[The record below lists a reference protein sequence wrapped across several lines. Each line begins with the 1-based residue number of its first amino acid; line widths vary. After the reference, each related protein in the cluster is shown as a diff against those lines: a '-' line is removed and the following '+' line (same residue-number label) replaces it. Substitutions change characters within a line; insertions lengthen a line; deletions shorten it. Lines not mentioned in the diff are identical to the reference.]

1 MSGPEEVRV
10 QLARMEGKQDITN
23 ERLETSNKIND
34 ERHAVTKAQL
44 AHHNERIGVLEADRP
59 INSRKNRMGGDWLDS
74 RRGNRRRI
82 DEALRSLANDLL
94 REEQARG
101 ILPEEQRLLDRLG

>member
-44 AHHNERIGVLEADRP
+44 AHHNERIGVLEADRHV
-59 INSRKNRMGGDWLDS
+59 KAGE
-74 RRGNRRRI
+74 RRGLSTAGRI
-82 DEALRSLANDLL
+82 AWAGIGLIPGGAIVAALM
-94 REEQARG
+94 
-101 ILPEEQRLLDRLG
+101 RLFGA

>member
-44 AHHNERIGVLEADRP
+44 AHHNERIGE
-59 INSRKNRMGGDWLDS
+59 
-74 RRGNRRRI
+74 RRGLSTAGRI
-82 DEALRSLANDLL
+82 AWAGIGLIPGGAIVAALMKLFGA
-94 REEQARG
+94 
-101 ILPEEQRLLDRLG
+101 